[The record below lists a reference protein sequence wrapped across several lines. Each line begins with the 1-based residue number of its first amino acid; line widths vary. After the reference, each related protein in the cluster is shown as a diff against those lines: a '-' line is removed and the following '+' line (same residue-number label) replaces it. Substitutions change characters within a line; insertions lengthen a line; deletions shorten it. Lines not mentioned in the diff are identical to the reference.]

1 MGSSSPLQLHNTY
14 NHNSNSSINNHHHH
28 HSISQMTPVTGR
40 RKLLLMEVIN
50 GQLRVGTGMN
60 MRIRHSSNL
69 RIIVMMI
76 DEVATEDEVVAED
89 LEEGSEVVE
98 VVETIRMDTVVVM
111 VVTMV
116 ATEEV
121 AAATMTVVVMDIE
134 AREVVVVVSE
144 VKMDQVVDLE
154 VDEVV
159 KEVTV
164 VMDIAEGSREAVGNS
179 INNNHI

>member
-1 MGSSSPLQLHNTY
+1 
-14 NHNSNSSINNHHHH
+14 
-28 HSISQMTPVTGR
+28 MTPVTGR

-164 VMDIAEGSREAVGNS
+164 VMDIAEGSREAVDNS

>member
-1 MGSSSPLQLHNTY
+1 MG
-14 NHNSNSSINNHHHH
+14 
-28 HSISQMTPVTGR
+28 
-40 RKLLLMEVIN
+40 
-50 GQLRVGTGMN
+50 N

-69 RIIVMMI
+69 RILVMMI
-76 DEVATEDEVVAED
+76 DEGA
-89 LEEGSEVVE
+89 SEVVE

-121 AAATMTVVVMDIE
+121 AVATMTVVVMDIE

-154 VDEVV
+154 VDEAV

-164 VMDIAEGSREAVGNS
+164 VMDIAEGSREAVDNS

>member
-1 MGSSSPLQLHNTY
+1 M
-14 NHNSNSSINNHHHH
+14 I
-28 HSISQMTPVTGR
+28 PVTGR
-40 RKLLLMEVIN
+40 RKLLLMEGIN
-50 GQLRVGTGMN
+50 GQLRAGTGMN
-60 MRIRHSSNL
+60 MKIRHSSNL
-69 RIIVMMI
+69 RILVMMI
-76 DEVATEDEVVAED
+76 DEGATEAEVVAED

-98 VVETIRMDTVVVM
+98 VVETIKMDTVVVM

-121 AAATMTVVVMDIE
+121 AVATMTVVVMDIE

-154 VDEVV
+154 VVEAV

-164 VMDIAEGSREAVGNS
+164 VMDITEGSREAVDNS
-179 INNNHI
+179 INNNNHI